1 MNQKQATSA
10 LQGVAASVL
19 TALVVFGVLDAEEG
33 NALAGVAVSLAPL
46 FAAVCIRSARAPK

>member
-1 MNQKQATSA
+1 MNQKQVTST

-33 NALAGVAVSLAPL
+33 NALAGVAVSLVPL